1 MTDQHVHIPGD
12 NRHVCKDCKPA
23 DYGDVLVALV
33 LFLFLLFLTLSI
45 RKKRR

>member
-1 MTDQHVHIPGD
+1 MTGQHIHVPCD
-12 NRHVCKDCKPA
+12 NRHSCEDCRPV